1 MDRRQVYFRSH
12 CFHTI
17 SEVSG
22 EYLSTAQRKAGGLP
36 SRFGGWTGGAWAVRG
51 AETTAVPPGHSRHLP
66 PAGPGARP
74 RRGAAAGRDRLRC
87 GQNVGGHRGPG
98 ALLNVICRSR

>member
-51 AETTAVPPGHSRHLP
+51 AETTSAARSLSASAASGARRATAEGRRSWAGSVAVRAKRWGTS
-66 PAGPGARP
+66 GPG
-74 RRGAAAGRDRLRC
+74 GAA
-87 GQNVGGHRGPG
+87 
-98 ALLNVICRSR
+98 